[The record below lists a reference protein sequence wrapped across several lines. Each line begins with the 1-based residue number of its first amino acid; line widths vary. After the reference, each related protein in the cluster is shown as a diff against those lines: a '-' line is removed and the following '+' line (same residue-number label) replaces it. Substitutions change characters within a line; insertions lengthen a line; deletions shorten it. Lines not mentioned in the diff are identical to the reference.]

1 MPFGLCNAPSIF
13 QRCMTAIFHELIEDN
28 MEVFMDDFSIFGSS
42 FDHCL
47 KNLEKMLKR
56 CEETNLV
63 LNWEKCHFMVKE
75 GIVLG
80 HKVSGSGIEV
90 DKAKIEAISKLPYPT
105 NVKAIRSFLGHAG
118 FYRRFIKDFSQI
130 ARPMTQLLVKDAPF
144 NFSEECIQAFDKLKR
159 ELTQAPI
166 MIKPDWSLPFEIM
179 CDASDYAVGAVLGQR
194 IDKHFKPIHYAS
206 KTMNEAQENYT
217 TTEKELLAVVFAF
230 DKFRQYLVLS
240 KTIVFTNHS
249 ALRLGKLTKAEIR
262 DLFPGE
268 RLMAISDKNNEP
280 WYADYANYLA
290 SRVLPFRSTRQE
302 KQKFF
307 SDLRHYFWDEPFL
320 SKQCADRIIRRCV
333 AGDKAAQI
341 LRQCYSRPSGGH
353 HGIATTARKVFEA
366 GFYWPHIFRDARKLV
381 QVCDACQRVGN
392 ISLRDET
399 PQKYIQVCEIFDV
412 WGIEFMGPFPSS
424 NGNKYILVAIYVS
437 KWVEAQAFP
446 TNDTRMVVNFL
457 KKLFARFGIPKAFIS
472 DRGTHFCNYQM
483 EKAMKR
489 YGVVHR
495 FSTAYHPQT
504 NGQVENTNRA
514 IKCILEKTIGNNR
527 KDWSY
532 KLDDALWAFRTAF
545 KTPLGTTPFR
555 IIYGKACHL
564 PVELEHKAYW
574 AIKNCNLDLMK
585 AGENHFLQINELDEM
600 RLDAYETSIS
610 YKERTKRWHDKWIKA
625 PNNYE
630 KGDKS
635 SLIHA

>member
-1 MPFGLCNAPSIF
+1 
-13 QRCMTAIFHELIEDN
+13 
-28 MEVFMDDFSIFGSS
+28 
-42 FDHCL
+42 
-47 KNLEKMLKR
+47 
-56 CEETNLV
+56 
-63 LNWEKCHFMVKE
+63 
-75 GIVLG
+75 
-80 HKVSGSGIEV
+80 
-90 DKAKIEAISKLPYPT
+90 
-105 NVKAIRSFLGHAG
+105 
-118 FYRRFIKDFSQI
+118 
-130 ARPMTQLLVKDAPF
+130 MTQLLVKDAPF
-144 NFSEECIQAFDKLKR
+144 NFSEECIQAFDTLKR

-240 KTIVFTNHS
+240 KTIVFTDHS
-249 ALRLGKLTKAEIR
+249 ALRYLFTKQDAKPRLIRWILLLQEFDIEIRDKKGAENLAADHLSRLKNPDLGKLTRAEIR
-262 DLFPGE
+262 DLFPEE
-268 RLMAISDKNNEP
+268 RLMAISDKNDEP

-320 SKQCADRIIRRCV
+320 FKQCADRIIRRCV
-333 AGDKAAQI
+333 AGEEAAQI
-341 LRQCYSRPSGGH
+341 LRQCHSGPSGGH

-381 QVCDACQRVGN
+381 QVCDACQRAGN
-392 ISLRDET
+392 ISSRDET

-412 WGIEFMGPFPSS
+412 WGIDFMGPFPSS
-424 NGNKYILVAIYVS
+424 NGNKYVLVAIDYVS

-446 TNDTRMVVNFL
+446 TNDARNVVNFL
-457 KKLFARFGIPKAFIS
+457 KRLFARFGIPKALIS
-472 DRGTHFCNYQM
+472 DRGTHFCNHQM

-504 NGQVENTNRA
+504 NGQVENTNQA
-514 IKCILEKTIGNNR
+514 IKHILEKTIGNNR
-527 KDWSY
+527 KEWSY

-555 IIYGKACHL
+555 II
-564 PVELEHKAYW
+564 
-574 AIKNCNLDLMK
+574 
-585 AGENHFLQINELDEM
+585 
-600 RLDAYETSIS
+600 
-610 YKERTKRWHDKWIKA
+610 
-625 PNNYE
+625 
-630 KGDKS
+630 
-635 SLIHA
+635 